1 MTRPPQPKPALL
13 LAAHGTRDPA
23 GVAAFAALASRVE
36 DLAGRDGTRVAGGFI
51 ELSEPALR
59 EAVAGLAAAS
69 PVPPAAAVGQASPA
83 AAGGQAS
90 PAAAGGKASPAA
102 AGGKASMVAVPL
114 MLSAAGHAKGDI
126 PAALARER
134 ARHPGLTWTYGRPLG
149 PHPALLELLAARI
162 AAVSGP
168 STPAVLLVGRGSTDP
183 DANADVVKT
192 ARLLWEGRDY
202 PLAETAFVSL
212 ARPDVTEGLERC
224 RLLGARQIVV
234 ARYFLFPGVLPDRV
248 AEQAAGY
255 AAAHP
260 GLDIRCADVLGDCD
274 EIAALVYERY
284 QEALSGDIR
293 MNCDVCV
300 YRIAM
305 PGFEHRVG
313 EPQHPHDH
321 PHDHVHD
328 FPRPHPQAR
337 AHG

>member
-1 MTRPPQPKPALL
+1 MRSFPKRPAPKRPAPKRPALL
-13 LAAHGTRDPA
+13 LAAHGTRDQA
-23 GVAAFAALASRVE
+23 GVAAFHALAGRVGE
-36 DLAGRDGTRVAGGFI
+36 LAGRDGTRVAGGFI
-51 ELSEPALR
+51 ELSAPPLR
-59 EAVAGLAAAS
+59 DAVATLVNGA
-69 PVPPAAAVGQASPA
+69 PAR
-83 AAGGQAS
+83 
-90 PAAAGGKASPAA
+90 
-102 AGGKASMVAVPL
+102 MVAVPL
-114 MLSAAGHAKGDI
+114 TLSAAGHAKGDI

-134 ARHPGLTWTYGRPLG
+134 TRHPGLSWTYARPLG
-149 PHPALLELLAARI
+149 PHPALLELLATRI
-162 AAVSGP
+162 DAVAGAP
-168 STPAVLLVGRGSTDP
+168 TPAVLVVGRGSTDP

-202 PLAETAFVSL
+202 PFAETAFVSL
-212 ARPDVTEGLERC
+212 ARPGVAEGLERC

-274 EIAALVYERY
+274 EMAALVYERY
-284 QEALSGDIR
+284 HEALAGDIR
-293 MNCDVCV
+293 MNCDMCV

-321 PHDHVHD
+321 PHDHA
-328 FPRPHPQAR
+328 HPR
-337 AHG
+337 AHAHD

>member
-1 MTRPPQPKPALL
+1 VTRPPQPKPALL

-69 PVPPAAAVGQASPA
+69 PVPPAAA
-83 AAGGQAS
+83 GGKAS

-168 STPAVLLVGRGSTDP
+168 DAPAVLLVGRGSTDP

-321 PHDHVHD
+321 PRDHGHD
-328 FPRPHPQAR
+328 FPHPHPQAR

>member
-1 MTRPPQPKPALL
+1 MTRPPLL

-23 GVAAFAALASRVE
+23 GVAAFASLTRRVG
-36 DLAGRDGTRVAGGFI
+36 DLAGRDGTPVAGGFI
-51 ELSEPALR
+51 ELSAPALR
-59 EAVAGLAAAS
+59 EAVTTL
-69 PVPPAAAVGQASPA
+69 
-83 AAGGQAS
+83 AGGPS
-90 PAAAGGKASPAA
+90 SHL
-102 AGGKASMVAVPL
+102 VAVPL

-134 ARHPGLTWTYGRPLG
+134 ARHPAVRFTYARPLG
-149 PHPALLELLAARI
+149 PHASLIDLLDKRVAAAGGDPGGCQGGRRDRPPV
-162 AAVSGP
+162 A
-168 STPAVLLVGRGSTDP
+168 STAPAVLVVGRGSTDP

-212 ARPDVTEGLERC
+212 ARPDVAEGLERC
-224 RLLGARQIVV
+224 RLLGARRIVV

-248 AEQAAGY
+248 AGQAAAY
-255 AAAHP
+255 AAAHRD
-260 GLDIRCADVLGDCD
+260 LDIRCADVLGDCD

-284 QEALSGDIR
+284 TEALSGDIR

-305 PGFEHRVG
+305 PGFEDRVG
-313 EPQHPHDH
+313 APQHPHDH
-321 PHDHVHD
+321 PHDHVHETASHV
-328 FPRPHPQAR
+328 PLQPHGH

>member
-1 MTRPPQPKPALL
+1 
-13 LAAHGTRDPA
+13 
-23 GVAAFAALASRVE
+23 
-36 DLAGRDGTRVAGGFI
+36 
-51 ELSEPALR
+51 
-59 EAVAGLAAAS
+59 
-69 PVPPAAAVGQASPA
+69 
-83 AAGGQAS
+83 
-90 PAAAGGKASPAA
+90 
-102 AGGKASMVAVPL
+102 MVAVPL

-134 ARHPGLTWTYGRPLG
+134 TRHPAVSFIYGRPLG
-149 PHPALLELLAARI
+149 PHPALIDLLAQRI
-162 AAVSGP
+162 DAEGLDA
-168 STPAVLLVGRGSTDP
+168 PAVLLVGRGSTDP

-212 ARPDVTEGLERC
+212 ARPDVAEGLERC

-248 AEQAAGY
+248 AEQAAGF

-260 GLDIRCADVLGDCD
+260 ELDIRCAGVLGDCD

-284 QEALSGDIR
+284 HEALAGDIR

-313 EPQHPHDH
+313 APQHPHDH

-328 FPRPHPQAR
+328 FPRPR
-337 AHG
+337 R

>member
-1 MTRPPQPKPALL
+1 MTRPPLL
-13 LAAHGTRDPA
+13 LAAHGTRDQA
-23 GVAAFAALASRVE
+23 GIDAFAALAGRVGK
-36 DLAGRDGTRVAGGFI
+36 LAAADGTRVAGGFI
-51 ELSEPALR
+51 ELSAPALR
-59 EAVAGLAAAS
+59 IAVADLAA
-69 PVPPAAAVGQASPA
+69 VPGP
-83 AAGGQAS
+83 
-90 PAAAGGKASPAA
+90 
-102 AGGKASMVAVPL
+102 MVAVPL

-134 ARHPGLTWTYGRPLG
+134 ARHSGVSFTYARPLG
-149 PHPALLELLAARI
+149 PHPALLGLLAARI
-162 AAVSGP
+162 AAVALGGCQGGRRP
-168 STPAVLLVGRGSTDP
+168 VASTAAGSPPAVLLVGRGSTDP

-202 PLAETAFVSL
+202 PLTETAFVSL
-212 ARPDVTEGLERC
+212 ARPGVAEGLERC

-234 ARYFLFPGVLPDRV
+234 ARYFLLPGVLPDRV
-248 AEQAAGY
+248 AAQAAAY

-260 GLDIRCADVLGDCD
+260 ELDIRCADVLGDCD

-284 QEALSGDIR
+284 HEALTGDIR

-313 EPQHPHDH
+313 APQHPHDH
-321 PHDHVHD
+321 PHDHVH
-328 FPRPHPQAR
+328 